1 MAQRRALTAPQVVV
15 LKKDG
20 QHWVAPS
27 LYLNIKGEQ
36 GTRSWLFRYRRKDGS
51 NQWMGLGSVEEK
63 SLSEARDE
71 AAMLRVAVKRGED
84 PIAAKREVQVQ
95 RKIEMKQKVPTF
107 AECAEKYI
115 ASHKAGWKNEKHS
128 AQWPSTIEMYV
139 NPFIGKMQ
147 VDQITVEDVLKV
159 LKPIWT
165 SKAETASRVR
175 GRIESILGWAAA
187 MGYRSGDNPAQW
199 KSGAL
204 PHLFP
209 ATGKIAKVEHRKAVP
224 YQDVPKLMAELRKN
238 GSVSAKALT
247 FTILTGART
256 TETREATHTEIDRKA
271 KVWTIPAGRMKA
283 GREHRVPL
291 TDEALALLDSDPTDS
306 KYLFPSPSGYAL
318 SNMAMLQLLRGLR
331 DDGSTVHGFRSS
343 FRDWAAEQTDFPRE
357 VVEAC
362 LAHALGDDAELAYK
376 RTDFLGK
383 RREVMVKWT
392 AHCHSEGQS
401 RLIGAGDELNSDPD
415 RKAYPRAAV
424 DVLTMSSG
432 G

>member
-1 MAQRRALTAPQVVV
+1 MSQTRALTANQVNAISR
-15 LKKDG
+15 DG
-20 QHWVAPS
+20 VHWVAPS
-27 LYLNIKGEQ
+27 LYMQ
-36 GTRSWLFRYRRKDGS
+36 VRDHGTRSWLFRYSRAGT
-51 NQWMGLGSVEEK
+51 NQWMGLGSTEEK
-63 SLSEARDE
+63 PLSDARDE
-71 AAMLRVAVKRGED
+71 AAMLRVLVKRGED
-84 PIAAKREVQVQ
+84 PIANKRQVEAK
-95 RKIEMKQKVPTF
+95 RKIEMKPKVPTF
-107 AECAEKYI
+107 AECAAKYI

-175 GRIESILGWAAA
+175 GRIEQILGWATA
-187 MGYRSGDNPAQW
+187 MGYRSGENPAQW
-199 KSGAL
+199 KGGAL
-204 PHLFP
+204 PHLLP
-209 ATGKIAKVEHRKAVP
+209 ATGKISKVEHRKAVP

-238 GSVSAKALT
+238 GSTSAKALM

-256 TETREATHTEIDRKA
+256 TETREATHTEIDHKA
-271 KVWTIPAGRMKA
+271 KIWTIPAGRMKA

-291 TDEALALLDSDPTDS
+291 TDEALALVDRDSTGS
-306 KYLFPSPSGYAL
+306 KYLFPSPLGYAL

-331 DDGSTVHGFRSS
+331 SDGSTVHGFRSS

-376 RTDFLGK
+376 RTDFLEK
-383 RREVMVKWT
+383 RRRVMQAWAT
-392 AHCHSEGQS
+392 HCIS
-401 RLIGAGDELNSDPD
+401 RASLG
-415 RKAYPRAAV
+415 
-424 DVLTMSSG
+424 
-432 G
+432 